1 MTPQFETDFRNVLT
15 QSGTGTG
22 SSPAQRFA
30 KTKVLEL
37 DQYEVVLALTEE
49 DRVIGVVEVRV
60 KKDFRSLQQKL
71 GSTGYIDV
79 EEYLK

>member
-1 MTPQFETDFRNVLT
+1 MTPQFETDFRNRLT
-15 QSGTGTG
+15 GTGTG
-22 SSPAQRFA
+22 SSPVQRFA

-37 DQYEVVLALTEE
+37 DQYEVVLAMTE
-49 DRVIGVVEVRV
+49 DDHVLAITEVRV

-79 EEYLK
+79 EQYLK